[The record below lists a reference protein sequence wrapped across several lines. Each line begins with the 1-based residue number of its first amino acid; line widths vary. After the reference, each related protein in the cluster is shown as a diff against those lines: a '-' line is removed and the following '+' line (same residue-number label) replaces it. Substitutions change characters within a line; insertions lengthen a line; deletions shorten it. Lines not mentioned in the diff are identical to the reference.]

1 MAQDAQH
8 WGGAS
13 GVGSWPGTDPL
24 EAARTVLDLLP
35 DLPFLPELPARGPHA
50 DVVGRSTA
58 LLAGTPVDLQPSGWR
73 LVARSSR
80 DGRLARDLLARD
92 LDALEEVADAVRPPA
107 LKVQCAGP
115 WTLAATLELPRGERA
130 LADHG
135 AVDDLAH
142 SLAEGLRDHL
152 ADLRRRLPGTRLVL
166 QLDEPGLPAV
176 LAAGI
181 RTASGVATLRAPD
194 ATRAVEVLR
203 TVLDAGRDAGAQTVV
218 HCCAASPPVELL
230 RRAGASA
237 VSVDATLLTPR
248 DDDAVGEAVEAG
260 TGLLLGVVP
269 STGVPA
275 DGERA
280 SGGRTS
286 GGALSDLPATM
297 VPATAL
303 WRRLG
308 LSAEVLSTSV
318 VVTPTCGLAGATP
331 AGARRALEAC
341 VEGARRLP
349 DLVSGGSGEERSR

>member
-176 LAAGI
+176 LAAACRRRAAGRRCAP
-181 RTASGVATLRAPD
+181 RTPP
-194 ATRAVEVLR
+194 RAVEVLR
-203 TVLDAGRDAGAQTVV
+203 TRSTRARRRSST
-218 HCCAASPPVELL
+218 AAPAAPLELL

-248 DDDAVGEAVEAG
+248 ATTTPSGEAVEAG

-269 STGVPA
+269 PA
-275 DGERA
+275 DAACRTCRRRCPRRRRCGGGSACRPRCCRRRSSSPPRA
-280 SGGRTS
+280 G
-286 GGALSDLPATM
+286 
-297 VPATAL
+297 
-303 WRRLG
+303 WRAR
-308 LSAEVLSTSV
+308 A
-318 VVTPTCGLAGATP
+318 P
-331 AGARRALEAC
+331 AGARRALQAC

-349 DLVSGGSGEERSR
+349 ELVSGGSGEDER